1 MGIIPEIA
9 AIGVIA
15 TVVLSGI
22 AGAIVGGVAGYLV
35 DVAINQCHGN
45 TVNQQCA
52 AQ

>member
-1 MGIIPEIA
+1 MGIIPKIV

-35 DVAINQCHGN
+35 DVAINQFHGN